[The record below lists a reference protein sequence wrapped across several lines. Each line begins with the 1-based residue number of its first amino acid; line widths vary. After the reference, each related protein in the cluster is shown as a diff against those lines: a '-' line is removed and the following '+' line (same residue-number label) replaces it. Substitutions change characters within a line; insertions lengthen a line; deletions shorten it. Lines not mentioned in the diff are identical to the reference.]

1 MRKIYSLLE
10 RIYEKNPLNGNY
22 IIEVALINYAGIFN
36 DWDHAPY
43 KRKDIDPELITFIQ
57 ESIDDIPIE
66 YNVDICFYFS
76 EEEKNH
82 EREEIIVSRLR
93 TYYTIYIEIKKNK
106 IKSILKNALIYML
119 ISAILLTSSYFGVLY
134 RDNIVFYTLTEIIIV
149 GGWVFLWEAISLL
162 MFERRKVSILINNY
176 KRFIVA
182 DISFRYKKSPLE

>member
-1 MRKIYSLLE
+1 MRKIDSLLE
-10 RIYEKNPLNGNY
+10 RIYEKNSLNGNY
-22 IIEVALINYAGIFN
+22 IIEVSLNNYAGIFN

-57 ESIDDIPIE
+57 ESIDDIPLE

-76 EEEKNH
+76 EEEKNQ
-82 EREEIIVSRLR
+82 EREKIIVSRLR

-106 IKSILKNALIYML
+106 IKSILKNAIIYML
-119 ISAILLTSSYFGVLY
+119 ISAVLLTSSYFGVLY

-162 MFERRKVSILINNY
+162 MFEKRKVSILINNY
-176 KRFIVA
+176 KRFIV
-182 DISFRYKKSPLE
+182 DISFRYKKLPEE

>member
-1 MRKIYSLLE
+1 MRKIDSLLE
-10 RIYEKNPLNGNY
+10 RIYEKNSLNGNY
-22 IIEVALINYAGIFN
+22 IIEVSLNNYAGIFN

-57 ESIDDIPIE
+57 ESIDDIPLE

-76 EEEKNH
+76 EEEKNQ
-82 EREEIIVSRLR
+82 EREKIIVSRLR

-106 IKSILKNALIYML
+106 IKSILKNAIIYML
-119 ISAILLTSSYFGVLY
+119 ISSLLLTSSYFGVLY
-134 RDNIVFYTLTEIIIV
+134 RENIVFYTLTEIIIV

-162 MFERRKVSILINNY
+162 MFERRKVNILINNY

-182 DISFRYKKSPLE
+182 DISFRYKKLPEE